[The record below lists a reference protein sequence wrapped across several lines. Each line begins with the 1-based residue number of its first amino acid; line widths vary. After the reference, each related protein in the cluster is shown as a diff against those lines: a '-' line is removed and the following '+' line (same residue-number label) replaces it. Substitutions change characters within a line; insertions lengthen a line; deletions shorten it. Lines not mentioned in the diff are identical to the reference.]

1 MDKSIIELIVSKVLE
16 QLKSESKRFQ
26 VEASGRHVHLSK
38 EDAIKLFGTD
48 NLTPVKELS
57 QPGQFLC
64 KEKVRVIGPKGDFKD
79 VAVLGPCR
87 GKTQLE
93 VSMTD
98 ARALGVAAVVRDS
111 GDTDGCP
118 SVWIQSGE
126 AMIEAPSS
134 TIVASRHI
142 HMTPED
148 AKRFGTKE
156 GEKVSVRVYG
166 TRKLVFEDVL
176 VRVNPR
182 YSLSMHIDYDE
193 ANAVGLTKETL
204 GEIL

>member
-1 MDKSIIELIVSKVLE
+1 MDKTIVDLIVKKVLE
-16 QLKSESKRFQ
+16 QLQAEDRRIL

-48 NLTPVKELS
+48 ELTPVKELS

-87 GKTQLE
+87 GKTQVEL
-93 VSMTD
+93 SMTD
-98 ARALGVAAVVRDS
+98 ARALGVVAIVRDS
-111 GDTDGCP
+111 GDTAGCP
-118 SVWIQSGE
+118 SVWIQGGNS
-126 AMIEAPSS
+126 MVEAPSS

-148 AKRFGTKE
+148 ASRFSVKDGD
-156 GEKVSVRVYG
+156 KVSVRVHG
-166 TRKLVFEDVL
+166 SRKLVFEDVL
-176 VRVNPR
+176 IRVNPR
-182 YSLSMHIDYDE
+182 YALSMHIDYDE
-193 ANAVGLTKETL
+193 ANAVGLNKEAY